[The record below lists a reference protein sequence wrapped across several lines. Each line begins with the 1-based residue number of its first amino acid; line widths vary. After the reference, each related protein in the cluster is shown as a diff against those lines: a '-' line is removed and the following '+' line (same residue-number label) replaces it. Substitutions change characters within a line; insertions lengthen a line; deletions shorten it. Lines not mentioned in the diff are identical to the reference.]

1 MIVEIELNFS
11 RQNFEE
17 IYFKDYQGDY
27 FRSKTTK
34 ISFRTLVVSTLLL
47 IAIIIYSLIKDTYTF
62 LVICCIAFAIVG
74 FNYIKTFL
82 ILKKWKTQI
91 YEFLDSEER
100 YNHHKLILS
109 DSYFSIIQDDK
120 ETIEKW
126 SNFSSVKVLDNYISL
141 EGKEN
146 FLIPSKSMT
155 TENYSILKKIVS
167 EKLK

>member
-1 MIVEIELNFS
+1 MIIEIELNFS

-17 IYFKDYQGDY
+17 IYFKDHQGDY

-34 ISFRTLVVSTLLL
+34 TSFRTLVVSTILL
-47 IAIIIYSLIKDTYTF
+47 IAIYVYSFIKDTYTF
-62 LVICCIAFAIVG
+62 LIFCCIVFTFVA

-91 YEFLDSEER
+91 YEFLDGEEK
-100 YNHHKLILS
+100 YKQHKLILS
-109 DSYFSIIQDDK
+109 DNYFSIIQDEK

-126 SNFSSVKVLDNYISL
+126 DNLSSAKISDDFIL
-141 EGKEN
+141 IEGKEN
-146 FLIPSKSMT
+146 FIIPRKSMT
-155 TENYSILKKIVS
+155 TENYSTMRKIVS